1 MCNYINRTPGYNV
14 VNPAPSYIWWKMEGY
29 GVDEFMPFNYGS
41 GGYVKRYY
49 LPQKIDKFGQT
60 SSRRFI
66 PENGKDGVINIT
78 VATDDQFYGY
88 IFDQQHPY
96 KVLCDRATAKI
107 YIVGPSN
114 VKSQITE
121 E

>member
-1 MCNYINRTPGYNV
+1 
-14 VNPAPSYIWWKMEGY
+14 
-29 GVDEFMPFNYGS
+29 MPFNHGS

-88 IFDQQHPY
+88 VFDDPQHPY

-107 YIVGPSN
+107 YIVGGSN

>member
-1 MCNYINRTPGYNV
+1 
-14 VNPAPSYIWWKMEGY
+14 
-29 GVDEFMPFNYGS
+29 MPFNYS

-78 VATDDQFYGY
+78 VATDNSMV
-88 IFDQQHPY
+88 IP
-96 KVLCDRATAKI
+96 
-107 YIVGPSN
+107 
-114 VKSQITE
+114 
-121 E
+121 